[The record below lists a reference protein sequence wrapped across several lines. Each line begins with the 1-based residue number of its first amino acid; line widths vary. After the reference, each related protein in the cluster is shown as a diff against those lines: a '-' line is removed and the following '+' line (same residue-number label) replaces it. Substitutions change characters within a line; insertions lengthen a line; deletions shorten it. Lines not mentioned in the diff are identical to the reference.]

1 MREAPA
7 SLPAG
12 PPACGRRG
20 GRDARD
26 PRDAFAYLGRNPYPS
41 PAMPDRPVIE
51 PQTLSQLPFKVLDE
65 VLRQLR
71 ATRND
76 IIRFGVWNI
85 RNLTDEE
92 FNRTDDRKLFGY
104 FRQDLL
110 ETRFLSK
117 GRRIDLIQ
125 LWKWFDDQMSG
136 VEPILIETEEF
147 FLNIQDKDLEKVRK
161 RIAEIQAFFP
171 TLRGDDLE
179 AFKRVKYKLRRTVMR
194 LTYDLHHLFKRL
206 EKYRKNLLMASGAP
220 RIERE
225 RVPLEVATDIPEPPL
240 IDEHEDVVEGG

>member
-1 MREAPA
+1 MLTRP
-7 SLPAG
+7 LP
-12 PPACGRRG
+12 
-20 GRDARD
+20 
-26 PRDAFAYLGRNPYPS
+26 
-41 PAMPDRPVIE
+41 E
-51 PQTLSQLPFKVLDE
+51 PQTLAQVPFKVLEE
-65 VLRQLR
+65 VIRQLR
-71 ATRND
+71 STRND
-76 IIRFGVWNI
+76 IIRYGVWNV
-85 RNLTDEE
+85 RNMTDEE
-92 FNRTDDRKLFGY
+92 FNRADDRKLFGY

-136 VEPILIETEEF
+136 TEPLLLEDGEL

-161 RIAEIQAFFP
+161 RIAEIQSFFP

-206 EKYRKNLLMASGAP
+206 EKYRKNAFGGSAIP
-220 RIERE
+220 RPE
-225 RVPLEVATDIPEPPL
+225 RVSLETVADIPEPPPME
-240 IDEHEDVVEGG
+240 EHDDDIQA

>member
-1 MREAPA
+1 M
-7 SLPAG
+7 LT
-12 PPACGRRG
+12 
-20 GRDARD
+20 
-26 PRDAFAYLGRNPYPS
+26 S
-41 PAMPDRPVIE
+41 PQTE
-51 PQTLSQLPFKVLDE
+51 PQTLAQVPARVLE
-65 VLRQLR
+65 EIIRQLR
-71 ATRND
+71 GTRND
-76 IIRFGVWNI
+76 IIRFGVWNV
-85 RNLTDEE
+85 RNLTDDE
-92 FNRTDDRKLFGY
+92 FNHTDDRKLFGY

-136 VEPILIETEEF
+136 VEPMLLDHEEL

-161 RIAEIQAFFP
+161 RIAEIQSFFP

-206 EKYRKNLLMASGAP
+206 EKYRKSTFASAP
-220 RIERE
+220 LPRGE
-225 RVPLEVATDIPEPPL
+225 RVPLESVADIPEPPPV
-240 IDEHEDVVEGG
+240 DEHDEDVQV

>member
-1 MREAPA
+1 
-7 SLPAG
+7 
-12 PPACGRRG
+12 
-20 GRDARD
+20 
-26 PRDAFAYLGRNPYPS
+26 
-41 PAMPDRPVIE
+41 MPTLVSTE
-51 PQTLSQLPFKVLDE
+51 PQSLAQLPVKLLEE

-71 ATRND
+71 STRND
-76 IIRFGVWNI
+76 IIRYAVWNV
-85 RNLTDEE
+85 RNLNDDE
-92 FNRTDDRKLFGY
+92 FNRTDDRKLLGY

-136 VEPILIETEEF
+136 AEPLLIDGEEV

-171 TLRGDDLE
+171 TIRGDDLE
-179 AFKRVKYKLRRTVMR
+179 AFRRVKYKLRRTMLR

-206 EKYRKNLLMASGAP
+206 EKYRKNFFTGTAAP
-220 RIERE
+220 RAM
-225 RVPLEVATDIPEPPL
+225 RVPLEEVAEIPEPPVL
-240 IDEHEDVVEGG
+240 DEHEEE

>member
-1 MREAPA
+1 
-7 SLPAG
+7 
-12 PPACGRRG
+12 
-20 GRDARD
+20 
-26 PRDAFAYLGRNPYPS
+26 
-41 PAMPDRPVIE
+41 MPE
-51 PQTLSQLPFKVLDE
+51 PQTLADVPFKILE
-65 VLRQLR
+65 EIIRQLR
-71 ATRND
+71 STRND
-76 IIRFGVWNI
+76 IIRYGVWNV

-92 FNRTDDRKLFGY
+92 FNRTDDRKLLGY

-125 LWKWFDDQMSG
+125 LWNWFDDQMRG
-136 VEPILIETEEF
+136 IEPVLLDGHEV

-206 EKYRKNLLMASGAP
+206 EKYRKNFGAVLGARP
-220 RIERE
+220 E
-225 RVPLEVATDIPEPPL
+225 RVPLEVVAEIPEPPPME
-240 IDEHEDVVEGG
+240 DEP